1 MSDRDPLLSSVG
13 QKRRCPVSYHFQ
25 FIRSKGAVLVLLWDF
40 MIGIVQNELV
50 YSAGDTTFNAIGW
63 VGLTIS
69 FLLAGHL
76 GDACFSRYK
85 LIIIGSYLTMA
96 LLITQF
102 IAFIV
107 ESSLPIMVVYGL
119 LLITVASV
127 RVTLLPFNYDQLTA
141 SSSDELSA
149 VVHWHNIAPFIVV
162 FFGQLIPDFVPDFT
176 FTAICSVC
184 ITVILVSHSFFNR
197 YLDTTPTNTTNPV
210 KLIVRVLCYAWK
222 HKYPENRSALTY
234 WEEEAPSRL
243 DLGKEKYGGPFT
255 EEEVEDVKT
264 AIRLLPII
272 AVCIIPDSL
281 MNEFIIGVTYYGEY
295 GCDESFIAEIGFSI
309 LGFIFLLLHQ
319 FLIHPCFYK
328 YIPSMLKRIGL
339 ALVLVSVIN
348 IAFTIMTLIG
358 KTTGH
363 LHCLVALDEL
373 VSLPTGAVTWNLI
386 FVIPKVLIWYAFEV
400 TIFEFILAQTPNFMK
415 GTFIGLW
422 YSCRILRVPINFV
435 LFLPFLHYIHSGES
449 LGRGFYFFLTRAVLS
464 ISCLLLFIFIAK
476 RYRFRVR
483 EVEINIH
490 QIAESHTIRNIQ
502 QEYEYETRRREVD
515 SSISTLHIISGFQS
529 SS

>member
-40 MIGIVQNELV
+40 MIGIAQNELV
-50 YSAGDTTFNAIGW
+50 YSANDITSNTIIW

-96 LLITQF
+96 LLIVQF
-102 IAFIV
+102 IALIV
-107 ESSLPIMVVYGL
+107 ESSLSIMVVYGL

-127 RVTLLPFNYDQLTA
+127 RVTLLPFNNDQLTA

-162 FFGQLIPDFVPDFT
+162 FWGQFMPNLVLGFPL
-176 FTAICSVC
+176 TAVCSVC
-184 ITVILVSHSFFNR
+184 ITVILVSHSLFNH

-210 KLIVRVLCYAWK
+210 KLIARVLCYARK

-234 WEEEAPSRL
+234 WEEKAPSRL

-264 AIRLLPII
+264 VIRLLPII
-272 AVCIIPDSL
+272 AVCIIPDLSI
-281 MNEFIIGVTYYGEY
+281 NEYIIGVNYY
-295 GCDESFIAEIGFSI
+295 GCDESFIAATAFSI
-309 LGFIFLLLHQ
+309 LGLILILLYQ
-319 FLIHPCFYK
+319 FLIHPCLYK

-373 VSLPTGAVTWNLI
+373 VPLPTGAVTWNLI
-386 FVIPKVLIWYAFEV
+386 FIIPKVLIWYGFTV

-435 LFLPFLHYIHSGES
+435 LFLPFFHYIHSGES

-502 QEYEYETRRREVD
+502 QEYEYETRWREVD
-515 SSISTLHIISGFQS
+515 SSVSTLHIISGFQS

>member
-1 MSDRDPLLSSVG
+1 MSDRDPLLLSVG

-25 FIRSKGAVLVLLWDF
+25 FIRSKGAVLVLLWDL
-40 MIGIVQNELV
+40 MIGIIQNALV
-50 YSAGDTTFNAIGW
+50 YSANDTTSNVIEW
-63 VGLTIS
+63 ISLSIS

-85 LIIIGSYLTMA
+85 LIIIGSYLAMA
-96 LLITQF
+96 LLIAQF
-102 IAFIV
+102 IALIV

-127 RVTLLPFNYDQLTA
+127 RVTLLPFNNDQLTA

-149 VVHWHNIAPFIVV
+149 VVHWHYVGPFIVV
-162 FFGQLIPDFVPDFT
+162 FWKDLMPSFAVGFT
-176 FTAICSVC
+176 PTVICSVC
-184 ITVILVSHSFFNR
+184 ITVILVSHSLFNH

-210 KLIVRVLCYAWK
+210 KLIVRVLCYARK

-264 AIRLLPII
+264 VIRLLPII
-272 AVCIIPDSL
+272 AVCIIPDLSI
-281 MNEFIIGVTYYGEY
+281 NEFIIGVNYY
-295 GCDESFIAEIGFSI
+295 GCDESFIAEIALSI
-309 LGFIFLLLHQ
+309 LGFILILLYQ

-339 ALVLVSVIN
+339 ALVLISVIN
-348 IAFTIMTLIG
+348 IAFTIMTMIG

-373 VSLPTGAVTWNLI
+373 VPLPTGAVTWNLI
-386 FVIPKVLIWYAFEV
+386 FIIPKVLIWYGFTV

-422 YSCRILRVPINFV
+422 YSCRVLRVPINFV
-435 LFLPFLHYIHSGES
+435 LFLPFLHYIHLGES

-464 ISCLLLFIFIAK
+464 VSCLLLFIFIAK

-502 QEYEYETRRREVD
+502 QEYEYDTRRREVD
-515 SSISTLHIISGFQS
+515 SSVSTLHTISGFQS